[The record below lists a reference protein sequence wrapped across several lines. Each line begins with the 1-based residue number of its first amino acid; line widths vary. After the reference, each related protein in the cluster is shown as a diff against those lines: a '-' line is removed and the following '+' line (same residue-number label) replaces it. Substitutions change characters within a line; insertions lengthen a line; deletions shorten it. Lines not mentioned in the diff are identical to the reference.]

1 MGGAMS
7 ICDLLSVLYGKRMK
21 VCPEDPSFEDRDW
34 LICSKGH
41 AGPAVYVALALKGFF
56 PKEWL
61 YTLNQPGTR
70 LPSHCDARK
79 TPGIMA
85 AYNGGTHMPFEDV
98 AVLRAFP
105 GMIIVEPT
113 DHVML
118 KDLVKQLAK
127 KKGIYYIRCARK
139 NVTKI
144 YEEGSEFEIGKG
156 NIVKDG
162 TDASV
167 IASGIMV
174 AEALKAAQILEEEG
188 ISVRVVDMFTI
199 KPLDCGLTVRCAQE
213 TKAVMTAENHNIHG
227 GLYGAVCEV
236 LAKTSPVPV
245 EAVGIKDEFG
255 EVGDMEYLKKR
266 FGLTAD
272 DIAQK
277 VRKAIERKQV
287 ER

>member
-162 TDASV
+162 MDDSRLIIQSEHADEKGHTCSEGTCGKLRAEGTVEHATAIRNITSNRTIGSEAGFSNLTIRGGKDCAGIGGGRATPADGIYITGGTV
-167 IASGIMV
+167 YASGG
-174 AEALKAAQILEEEG
+174 ALRSRQSRILRW
-188 ISVRVVDMFTI
+188 I
-199 KPLDCGLTVRCAQE
+199 
-213 TKAVMTAENHNIHG
+213 NI
-227 GLYGAVCEV
+227 L
-236 LAKTSPVPV
+236 LWLFRPVP
-245 EAVGIKDEFG
+245 G
-255 EVGDMEYLKKR
+255 
-266 FGLTAD
+266 
-272 DIAQK
+272 
-277 VRKAIERKQV
+277 
-287 ER
+287 